1 MSTFLIQCPDCGIE
15 LEVDEQYIGR
25 KAVCLICQYRFII
38 QEQNTEQAN
47 SSIEKSSK
55 TNFKESCAE
64 KTDLKPQKN
73 NSIFS
78 VLYQNGLKKIQA
90 IYLYCKKYYK
100 NLRVF
105 CGIVLISVGCFCLIG
120 VVPVRMHELFGDGIF
135 ITGVVCVFYGCV
147 FFKKQQASG
156 ITKAINIIVKKV
168 VERLRVVDKKSKNH
182 GSTDSNTQPVL
193 SSENRL
199 AALLKKCEAEDA
211 EEIELFSEDNAKEDE
226 KAKTAPH
233 FELSTVAKEADIDDE
248 EELSND
254 SPRKRLA
261 AFLENVKIENI
272 EEDVIPEKLP
282 AEPSKEYIEDILPEY
297 TLPPISML
305 SKGDKTSGE
314 FPEII
319 KQNTLII
326 QRTLAS
332 FRISGEVVGYV
343 CGPRT
348 TRYEISLADG
358 SAVNKFMRLE
368 STFAA
373 KLAVSNICLLSS
385 IRGTNNVGIEIPNTR
400 PLMVLMRNVM
410 ETDLW
415 RHNNAAIPIVIGEN
429 SSAEPI
435 VIDLAKAPHLL
446 IGGST
451 GSGKSVCLD
460 TLIMS
465 LLFKFS
471 PDELHLIMFDPNHI
485 DFANYNR
492 LPHLLTPVI
501 CKAAKLVSA
510 LRWTVTEMEYRYKIL
525 ARAGVKKLADFNAL
539 SKNGKPVPDSEGKPI
554 FDRSGNPIR
563 LMPTLIIIISE
574 FAELHN
580 QNSWLDA
587 ETFIDQITKSGRATG
602 IHIVMATQRP
612 SADIVSGKI
621 KANFPVRIAFRVPQN
636 IDSRIILDQ
645 PGAEKLFGQGD
656 MLAKLPGAFGLERIQ
671 GALVDDKDIKAIV
684 KFISDQRPQVF
695 DDTVIAEGE
704 EFGNDES
711 NPPLRKG
718 GAGTSEEDDLFDD
731 MDYAQIAP
739 LVKKYLQPGD
749 DDTMRR
755 ALEVVILGRKASTWY
770 IQLRLK
776 IGYNRAAELIDA
788 MEERGIVG
796 PPSGSGNKR
805 EILIFDELEV
815 SY

>member
-25 KAVCLICQYRFII
+25 KAVCSICQYRFVIP
-38 QEQNTEQAN
+38 EQNTEQAN
-47 SSIEKSSK
+47 S
-55 TNFKESCAE
+55 N
-64 KTDLKPQKN
+64 
-73 NSIFS
+73 
-78 VLYQNGLKKIQA
+78 VKI
-90 IYLYCKKYYK
+90 
-100 NLRVF
+100 
-105 CGIVLISVGCFCLIG
+105 
-120 VVPVRMHELFGDGIF
+120 
-135 ITGVVCVFYGCV
+135 
-147 FFKKQQASG
+147 
-156 ITKAINIIVKKV
+156 
-168 VERLRVVDKKSKNH
+168 
-182 GSTDSNTQPVL
+182 
-193 SSENRL
+193 
-199 AALLKKCEAEDA
+199 EDA
-211 EEIELFSEDNAKEDE
+211 EGKE
-226 KAKTAPH
+226 KVKTAPTSQQSA
-233 FELSTVAKEADIDDE
+233 EKGETVIDDE

-261 AFLENVKIENI
+261 AFLEKIKIEDV
-272 EEDVIPEKLP
+272 EDDGIPEKLP
-282 AEPSKEYIEDILPEY
+282 PKPPKEHIEDYIF
-297 TLPPISML
+297 PPISML
-305 SKGDKTSGE
+305 SKGSETSGE
-314 FPEII
+314 SPEII
-319 KQNTLII
+319 NQNILII
-326 QRTLAS
+326 QRTLEG
-332 FRISGEVVGYV
+332 FGVSGKVVRHV
-343 CGPRT
+343 VGPRT

-385 IRGTNNVGIEIPNTR
+385 IRGTNTVGIEIPNAYPRT
-400 PLMVLMRNVM
+400 VFMRNVM
-410 ETDLW
+410 ETDQW

-435 VIDLAKAPHLL
+435 VIDLAQAPHLL

-471 PDELHLIMFDPNHI
+471 PDELRLIMFDPIHI
-485 DFANYNR
+485 DFANYSR

-501 CKAAKLVSA
+501 NKAAKLVSA
-510 LRWTVTEMEYRYKIL
+510 LRWTVIEMENRHQIF
-525 ARAGVKKLADFNAL
+525 ARAGVKKQADFNAL
-539 SKNGKPVPDSEGKPI
+539 SKNGEPVSDRDGKPI
-554 FDRSGNPIR
+554 FDSSGNLVRKMPI
-563 LMPTLIIIISE
+563 LIIIISE

-587 ETFIDQITKSGRATG
+587 ETYIDQITKSGRAAG
-602 IHIVMATQRP
+602 IHIVMTTQRP

-656 MLAKLPGAFGLERIQ
+656 MLAKLPGVFGLERIQ
-671 GALVDDKDIKAIV
+671 GALVNDKDIKAIM
-684 KFISDQRPQVF
+684 KFVSDQKPQNF
-695 DDTVIAEGE
+695 DDTVMAEGE

-711 NPPLRKG
+711 NPPPRKD
-718 GAGTSEEDDLFDD
+718 GAGTPEEDDLFGD

-739 LVKKYLQPGD
+739 LVKKYLRPGD
-749 DDTMRR
+749 DDMVRL
-755 ALEVVILGRKASTWY
+755 ALEVVILDRKASTSY
-770 IQLRLK
+770 IQRRLK
-776 IGYNRAAELIDA
+776 IGYNRAAELIDT

-805 EILIFDELEV
+805 EILIFDELEI